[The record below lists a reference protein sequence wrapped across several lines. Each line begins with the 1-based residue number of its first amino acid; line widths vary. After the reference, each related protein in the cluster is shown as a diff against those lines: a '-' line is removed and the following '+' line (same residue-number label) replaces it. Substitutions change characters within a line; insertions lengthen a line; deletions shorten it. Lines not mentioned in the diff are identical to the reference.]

1 MWIIK
6 WCRKEEILHN
16 FYAVLP
22 ESHKV
27 DSKGLLVMFRPPVL
41 FTTRYVCTTV
51 QCLLKILKDDLS
63 VHYPLMDPSRKSLM
77 IYKRKSFPSFQ
88 KRRRS
93 DHAKDIETGKI
104 LSIMS
109 IKTFCCTRQQ
119 FNFMERF
126 SELIKNLSDVPKLAT
141 IVYFPKKYS
150 CQLVY
155 Q

>member
-6 WCRKEEILHN
+6 WCRKEEILHT

-41 FTTRYVCTTV
+41 FTATTI

-77 IYKRKSFPSFQ
+77 IYKRKSFPPFQ
-88 KRRRS
+88 KRRKS

-104 LSIMS
+104 LLIDWVAIVCEINKGIWFGHIWKMFYQFT
-109 IKTFCCTRQQ
+109 KTFQE
-119 FNFMERF
+119 F
-126 SELIKNLSDVPKLAT
+126 ELLLL
-141 IVYFPKKYS
+141 
-150 CQLVY
+150 Q
-155 Q
+155 